1 MRRVFCVILML
12 FPATA
17 QAQTR
22 DGFVPLFNG
31 KDLDGWE
38 VRESKP
44 GDKDKWSAKD
54 NLVIAKPGSGW
65 IGTTK
70 MHGDFILKVEW
81 RIFDGG
87 NSGVFLRVPDVKSK
101 ESPSS
106 LGMEI
111 QILDDNAP
119 QYKGKLKPYQYCG
132 GLYHFQG
139 PSKAMF
145 KGAGE
150 WNAYEITCN
159 GDKISVVF
167 NGEKVI
173 DADASKDA
181 VLAKRPKRGF
191 IGLQNHGSGVEFRNV
206 MIKSLDKQQ
215 RKTPGGFALC
225 IARYR
230 RAEWVDSGLRFSAE
244 LSGSRDGTGRDG
256 HSSGRNRCKPDCCTR
271 SCRPGCRWRP

>member
-1 MRRVFCVILML
+1 MRRIAALLLCLL
-12 FPATA
+12 PATL
-17 QAQTR
+17 QAQTK

-44 GDKDKWSAKD
+44 GDKDKWSSKD
-54 NLVIAKPGSGW
+54 DLVVAKPGSGW
-65 IGTTK
+65 IGTKK
-70 MHGDFILKVEW
+70 MYGDFVLKLEW
-81 RIFDGG
+81 RISEEG

-101 ESPSS
+101 ESPSA

-111 QILDDNAP
+111 QILDDNAK

-150 WNAYEITCN
+150 WNSYEISCK
-159 GDKISVVF
+159 GDSIVVVF

-191 IGLQNHGSGVEFRNV
+191 LGLQNHGTGVEFRKV
-206 MIKSLDKQQ
+206 MIKTLD
-215 RKTPGGFALC
+215 P
-225 IARYR
+225 
-230 RAEWVDSGLRFSAE
+230 
-244 LSGSRDGTGRDG
+244 
-256 HSSGRNRCKPDCCTR
+256 
-271 SCRPGCRWRP
+271 

>member
-1 MRRVFCVILML
+1 MISRLEKVRFVLASVPGVGYIAFNIANAARFDHNDPAFRRLLMRSFSVLVLLLCPV
-12 FPATA
+12 ATH
-17 QAQTR
+17 AQTR

-31 KDLDGWE
+31 KDLVGWE
-38 VRESKP
+38 VREAKP
-44 GDKDKWSAKD
+44 GDKDKWSVKGD
-54 NLVIAKPGSGW
+54 LLIAKPGSGW

-70 MHGDFILKVEW
+70 MYGDFVLKLEW

-101 ESPSS
+101 ESPSA
-106 LGMEI
+106 LGLEI

-119 QYKGKLKPYQYCG
+119 QYKGKLMPYQYCG

-150 WNAYEITCN
+150 WNAYEIACI

-181 VLAKRPKRGF
+181 VLGKRPKRGF
-191 IGLQNHGSGVEFRNV
+191 LGLQNHGSGVEFRNV

-215 RKTPGGFALC
+215 
-225 IARYR
+225 
-230 RAEWVDSGLRFSAE
+230 
-244 LSGSRDGTGRDG
+244 
-256 HSSGRNRCKPDCCTR
+256 
-271 SCRPGCRWRP
+271 